1 MRIALC
7 VGEGCLRRV
16 LGQALA
22 VTAFGIGVSVWATD
36 AEPDRA
42 TLEYEHQR
50 AVGHAAM
57 PSTMYASNPTETPA
71 PHAAMSSRGNLW
83 ERLAGDPSRWRFGA
97 DDETAT
103 DVFRDQ
109 ISRVVQEK
117 CVTCH
122 AVGGASGHTRLVF
135 HPSSEADHDAL
146 NFDVFKDFLEL
157 VTDGANLIL
166 EKISGGSG
174 HGGGV
179 QVAADSADY
188 AHFER
193 FLALLRDA
201 QTRGLTP
208 ETLFDTV
215 RVAGPRK
222 TLRRATLIFAGR
234 VPTSAEYES
243 IAEIG
248 LRGVIRNVMKGDAFH
263 DFLIRGSNDRL
274 LTDGVMDEILP
285 SYGTFVEFTNGR
297 TRRCEIGSAG
307 SSGDFGIGWANRAE
321 QGARRSPLELIAHVV
336 ENDLPYTEVLT
347 ADYIMANPFAAEAY
361 GANAEFDDESDDH
374 EFKPSRFAAYYL
386 EDGSRSYYNVP
397 RCGSYVTYAGDLR
410 LDYPHAG
417 ILNTTTFL
425 KRFPTTPTNRNRA
438 RARWTYYHFLGV
450 DVEQLAARTTDP
462 DALADTDNPTMKNP
476 ACTGCHDVLDPMAG
490 AFQNYDEDGHYRSNF
505 GGRDSL
511 DHYYKNDPPG
521 ADEAVVEADSWE
533 LRETVTIRTHLDD
546 GEIAVGLA
554 GVQNPYRRSMGIGGL
569 TVRDDAG
576 RIVARPRLPYD
587 GSDRGCVR
595 LSGDHYSM
603 QAYCGVSVG
612 VDIVQEGFHRISV
625 DTWRRYSDFPAAI
638 KIWGGREFYRY
649 GDTWYR
655 DMREPGFEDALAP
668 SADNSVQWLSQRI
681 VADPR
686 FAEATV
692 KFWWPAIMGT
702 EVAAPPAET
711 GEADYEG
718 RLLAAQAQH
727 AEVARLGELF
737 REGIGD
743 GARYNLKDL
752 LVEIVM
758 SSWFR
763 ADSLFDDDPVRAVA
777 LRNAGAR
784 RLLTPEELAA
794 KTLSLT
800 GVQWGRQAPTYRRR
814 HNHALTTD
822 YAVLYGG
829 IGVDGATER
838 ARDLTPVM
846 ASVSKLHAVRM
857 SCPIVLR
864 DFYLLPDDQRRL
876 FAGIDHNDVP
886 INSAGER
893 AIKEKLVE
901 LFDKLL
907 GVDATSESPEIVSA
921 YEFFVA
927 AWKRRSGSSRF
938 LGESL
943 CEWNTD
949 SYYLEDLPQGT
960 LSEADLSD
968 PRHVART
975 WVVMLAALLM
985 DYRYI
990 HL

>member
-1 MRIALC
+1 MR
-7 VGEGCLRRV
+7 RPF
-16 LGQALA
+16 LGHALA
-22 VTAFGIGVSVWATD
+22 LTAFVVGVSVWAAD
-36 AEPDRA
+36 GVADRA

-50 AVGHAAM
+50 AVGHATM

-71 PHAAMSSRGNLW
+71 PHAAMTGRGNLW
-83 ERLAGDPSRWRFGA
+83 ELLVGNPSRRGLFA
-97 DDETAT
+97 TDEETAA
-103 DVFRDQ
+103 DVFRNH
-109 ISRVVQEK
+109 ISPVVQDK

-122 AVGGASGHTRLVF
+122 VEGGASSHTRLVF
-135 HPSSEADHDAL
+135 HPSSEADHEAL
-146 NFDVFKDFLEL
+146 NLRVFEDFLDQ
-157 VTDGANLIL
+157 VADGADRIL
-166 EKISGGSG
+166 EKIRGVG

-179 QVAADSADY
+179 QIAEDSEDY
-188 AHFER
+188 APFER
-193 FLALLRDA
+193 FLALLEDE
-201 QTRGLTP
+201 QTRALTP

-215 RVAGPRK
+215 RLAGPRK
-222 TLRRATLIFAGR
+222 TLRRATLIFGGR
-234 VPTSAEYES
+234 VPTAAEYES
-243 IAEIG
+243 IAEVG
-248 LRGVIRNVMKGDAFH
+248 LRSAIRNVMDGDAFH

-274 LTDGVMDEILP
+274 LTDGVMDEVLP
-285 SYGTFVEFTNGR
+285 FYGTFVEFTNGR
-297 TRRCEIGSAG
+297 IRRCEIGNAG
-307 SSGDFGIGWANRAE
+307 SGEFGLGWANRAE
-321 QGARRSPLELIAHVV
+321 QGARRAPLELVAHVV
-336 ENDLPYTEVLT
+336 ENDRPYTEILT

-361 GANAEFDDESDDH
+361 GADTEFDDPTDDH
-374 EFKPSRFAAYYL
+374 EFKPSKFAAYYL
-386 EDGSRSYYNVP
+386 DDGSRSHYWVP
-397 RCGSYVTYAGDLR
+397 QCGSYVTYAGDLR

-511 DHYYKNDPPG
+511 DYYYKNNPPG
-521 ADEAVVEADSWE
+521 AEEAVVEADSWE

-554 GVQNPYRRSMGIGGL
+554 GVQNPYRRSMGIGSL

-576 RIVARPRLPYD
+576 RIVARPRVPYD
-587 GSDRGCVR
+587 GSNRGCVR
-595 LSGDHYSM
+595 QLGDHFSM
-603 QAYCGVSVG
+603 QSYCGVSVG
-612 VDIVQEGFHRISV
+612 VDIAQEGIHLISV
-625 DTWRRYSDFPAAI
+625 DTWRWHSEFPAAI
-638 KIWGGREFYRY
+638 KVWGGREFYRD

-655 DMREPGFEDALAP
+655 DMRKPGFEDALAS
-668 SADNSVQWLSQRI
+668 SADNSVQWLAERI

-702 EVAAPPAET
+702 DVVAPPHET
-711 GEADYEG
+711 DEADYEG
-718 RLLAAQAQH
+718 RLLAARAQH
-727 AEVARLGELF
+727 AEVARLGDLF
-737 REGIGD
+737 REGIDD
-743 GARYNLKDL
+743 GSRYNLKDL

-758 SSWFR
+758 SPWFR
-763 ADSLFDDDPVRAVA
+763 ADSVFDDDPVRAVA

-800 GVQWGRQAPTYRRR
+800 GVQWGRLAPTHERRY
-814 HNHALTTD
+814 NHALTTD
-822 YAVLYGG
+822 YEVLYGG

-864 DFYLLPDDQRRL
+864 EFYLLPEDQRRL
-876 FAGIDHNDVP
+876 FAGIDHTDVP
-886 INSAGER
+886 VNSAGER

-907 GVDATSESPEIVSA
+907 GVDATAASPEIVSA
-921 YEFFVA
+921 YDFFLST
-927 AWKRRSGSSRF
+927 WKRRSGSSRF
-938 LGESL
+938 LGDNL
-943 CEWNTD
+943 CQWNTD
-949 SYYLEDLPQGT
+949 SYYLEDLPQGA

-968 PRHVART
+968 PRHIART